1 MLKFRKVHRV
11 IAIIAGFWLLVVAS
25 TGLMLGW
32 KKTVGNPLQAPNE
45 KGLTDNLTE
54 WLPLGELKLIADST
68 VLSHKPEAKTASFKI
83 DIRSKFTI
91 VKFIYSKDF
100 KEVQV
105 DGATGKVLAVN
116 HRNGDLIEKIHEGE
130 IFDMAFGSGSFF
142 KHFLVSLGS
151 LSLLTLG
158 ISGLWLWFEP
168 VMRRRAQRKEMNS

>member
-1 MLKFRKVHRV
+1 MSKFRKVHRFL
-11 IAIIAGFWLLVVAS
+11 AIIAGFWLLVVAS

-45 KGLTDNLTE
+45 KGITDDMAA
-54 WLPLGELKLIADST
+54 WMPLGDLKLIADST
-68 VLSHKPEAKTASFKI
+68 VLSHKANAKTSSFKI

-105 DGATGKVLAVN
+105 DGASGKVLAVN

-142 KHFLVSLGS
+142 KHFFVSLGG
-151 LSLLTLG
+151 LALLTLG

-168 VMRRRAQRKEMNS
+168 VIRNRKQ